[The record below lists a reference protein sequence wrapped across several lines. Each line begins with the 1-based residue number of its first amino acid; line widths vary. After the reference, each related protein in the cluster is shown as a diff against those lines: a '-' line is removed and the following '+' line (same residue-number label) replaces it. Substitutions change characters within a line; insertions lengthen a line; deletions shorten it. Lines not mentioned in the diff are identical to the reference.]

1 MPTDTHSRVGW
12 QMSILSRVVLDPGM
26 PLDAGEVFAG
36 YGSVS
41 IGSASRRATGG
52 ARRVGIVGVAVLAA
66 VALGADPDANANP
79 TPGCEQVPGPGC
91 GRRAFLADIH
101 AAGFTDSNGDLEELD
116 EGEDSCGLMDAG
128 LSRQNMVNQFWADN
142 PALGPDGA
150 AQVVRIAIRDLC
162 PWLRR

>member
-1 MPTDTHSRVGW
+1 
-12 QMSILSRVVLDPGM
+12 MSTLSRVHGM
-26 PLDAGEVFAG
+26 PLGAGEVFAG
-36 YGSVS
+36 YGSAS

-66 VALGADPDANANP
+66 MALGPDPGANADP

-91 GRRAFLADIH
+91 GRRAFLADVH
-101 AAGFTDSNGDLEELD
+101 AAGLGDSNGDLEALD
-116 EGEDSCGLMDAG
+116 QGEDMCGLMDAG
-128 LSRQNMVNQFWADN
+128 VSRQLMVNQFAALN
-142 PALGPDGA
+142 PTLRPGGA